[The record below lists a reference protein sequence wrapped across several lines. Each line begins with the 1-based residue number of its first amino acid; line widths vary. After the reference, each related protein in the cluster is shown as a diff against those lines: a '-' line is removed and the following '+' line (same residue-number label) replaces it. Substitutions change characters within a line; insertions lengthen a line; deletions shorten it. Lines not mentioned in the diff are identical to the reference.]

1 MTVKG
6 LAQKAISN
14 LPDEANFDDIQYQLY
29 VLECIEK
36 GEQDITNGKVMSD
49 AQVRQGLEKW
59 HCSRQAIA

>member
-14 LPDEANFDDIQYQLY
+14 LPEEATFDDIQYQLY

-36 GEQDITNGKVMSD
+36 GERDIANGKVLTE

-59 HCSRQAIA
+59 LK

>member
-6 LAQKAISN
+6 LAQKVISN
-14 LPDEANFDDIQYQLY
+14 LPDEASFDDIQYQIY

-36 GEQDITNGKVMSD
+36 GEQDIANGNVMTE

-59 HCSRQAIA
+59 LK